1 MLIILSYTGS
11 FKTPH
16 PRVVRVGF
24 IVTNPLSRIFL
35 FANKACVAVTALE
48 FSKSTRLALN
58 KPTEIHQ
65 PLPLEW

>member
-24 IVTNPLSRIFL
+24 IVTDPLSRNFL
-35 FANKACVAVTALE
+35 FANRACVAVTV
-48 FSKSTRLALN
+48 
-58 KPTEIHQ
+58 Q
-65 PLPLEW
+65 